1 MVFGPSVHHYP
12 FITRNYALE
21 SQLSIEVI
29 PPPKMLSK
37 MYKHLSIYPR
47 SNCSL
52 IDFFNTCLT
61 VLKGFLQIC
70 NTCLKRLLE
79 ATEQKC
85 VRHTS
90 AAELHY
96 ASGKSILSNRLL
108 TQQPKPVWCHATH
121 QSTMVNFVAISLHF
135 FGSRDIISPW
145 RLTRDET
152 GGIGMTFIPR
162 CGGNV

>member
-1 MVFGPSVHHYP
+1 MKAAFEDKDQKDLWFLVHHYP
-12 FITRNYALE
+12 FITRNYAVE

-70 NTCLKRLLE
+70 NTSLKRLLE

-108 TQQPKPVWCHATH
+108 TQQPSPFDVTQRTNQPWSTLWQYPFTSSVRATSFH
-121 QSTMVNFVAISLHF
+121 PGDSLETRPE
-135 FGSRDIISPW
+135 GS
-145 RLTRDET
+145 
-152 GGIGMTFIPR
+152 G
-162 CGGNV
+162 